1 MISSVRN
8 LPSVSRVSLILGV
21 GSRHDVFCHV
31 VTDPACGHHISA
43 KYVKQI
49 RHHVVSFR
57 GMSCPTARHIIS
69 CSATPLPKT
78 HFMSYRVRSCPRP
91 CDMLPLF
98 TASKHVLTVSVTC
111 EIPCSALPPNAS
123 RLWISAGHKNS
134 AQNVH
139 ARTLNKYF
147 RPSAMKWRTTAPHT
161 APNAM
166 RTQQDVNSF
175 PHQGFRLFHS

>member
-1 MISSVRN
+1 M
-8 LPSVSRVSLILGV
+8 SRVSVILGV

-31 VTDPACGHHISA
+31 VTDPACGHHIFRKVCQTDKTSCG
-43 KYVKQI
+43 
-49 RHHVVSFR
+49 VVSCQV
-57 GMSCPTARHIIS
+57 MPSARHIIS

-98 TASKHVLTVSVTC
+98 IAIKQVLTVSITC
-111 EIPCSALPPNAS
+111 EIPCSVWPPNAP

-147 RPSAMKWRTTAPHT
+147 RPSVMKWRTTAPHT

-175 PHQGFRLFHS
+175 AHQGSRLFHS